1 MTHWNRRRSGNGEDA
16 IDAWSTRIDRQ
27 VQRESF
33 VVIMEIRA
41 TWIDDVAIHVD
52 LRQTRGGDFV
62 ARQTSRFN

>member
-1 MTHWNRRRSGNGEDA
+1 MTHRNRRRSDNGEDA
-16 IDAWSTRIDRQ
+16 IDARSTRIDRQ
-27 VQRESF
+27 VQRESNV

-62 ARQTSRFN
+62 AR